1 MILNLLPAGIP
12 LPSLAGGSGTMAV
25 GSLLADGGAPASG
38 LFAGGNMVML
48 LVMFGIFYFLL
59 IRPQQKRQR
68 EHNDWLKQL
77 KKDDEVVTTG
87 GLWGKVKGVSDTSP
101 YVTLELQEKVRVR
114 VLRSHIASKAPANEG
129 SGPAE
134 QKTA

>member
-1 MILNLLPAGIP
+1 MRPSSPPPADP
-12 LPSLAGGSGTMAV
+12 LAGPV
-25 GSLLADGGAPASG
+25 G
-38 LFAGGNMVML
+38 
-48 LVMFGIFYFLL
+48 
-59 IRPQQKRQR
+59 
-68 EHNDWLKQL
+68 DWLKQL

-87 GLWGKVKGVSDTSP
+87 GLWGKVKGVSDNSP